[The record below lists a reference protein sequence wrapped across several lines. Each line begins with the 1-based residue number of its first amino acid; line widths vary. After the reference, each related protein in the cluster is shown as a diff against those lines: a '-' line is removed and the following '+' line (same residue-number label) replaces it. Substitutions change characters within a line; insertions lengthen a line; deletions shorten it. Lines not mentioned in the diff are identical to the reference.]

1 MFKNY
6 KKILP
11 TLIRLIYTIF
21 KVGRISLNNVS
32 ADYIVWAPHFF
43 SLRFFSGDDFQKIA
57 FSFLYLKKKVNKLPF
72 IQKKI
77 LVDFQIKRL
86 SISGEIFTTFLNLI
100 IT

>member
-57 FSFLYLKKKVNKLPF
+57 FSFLYLKKKGKQVTVYTKKDIGRFSNK
-72 IQKKI
+72 
-77 LVDFQIKRL
+77 
-86 SISGEIFTTFLNLI
+86 
-100 IT
+100 